1 MGRAAAIELM
11 EDLSEV
17 VRYDREGVRLHI
29 HTTELSSYPD
39 MRAPLHWHDDLECIH
54 VLDGAM
60 GYSVSGQESSLK
72 AGDSLLINTRQ
83 MHYGYG
89 LQGRECRFT
98 CIRFHPSLFTGSE
111 ALLRR
116 EITPILEH
124 PGLLYWHFSRE
135 TGFGRDAAE
144 LLEQIARLSGGG
156 VKDYELEVVGL
167 LHVLWGR
174 LRRQIGE
181 LPPLPNSPYTDLEL
195 QRDMVSF
202 IYQNYGRKLALA
214 EIAAAGHVSRSKC
227 CQLFHRQTPNA
238 FLNAYRLKV
247 SCRLLKDSGL
257 SVTETALACGFNH
270 LSYYSKTFQER
281 FGCTPKEYRARA
293 RRTKEKPEEAAA
305 SSGVMESGD
314 GGGGE
319 T

>member
-144 LLEQIARLSGGG
+144 LL
-156 VKDYELEVVGL
+156 
-167 LHVLWGR
+167 
-174 LRRQIGE
+174 
-181 LPPLPNSPYTDLEL
+181 
-195 QRDMVSF
+195 
-202 IYQNYGRKLALA
+202 
-214 EIAAAGHVSRSKC
+214 
-227 CQLFHRQTPNA
+227 
-238 FLNAYRLKV
+238 
-247 SCRLLKDSGL
+247 
-257 SVTETALACGFNH
+257 
-270 LSYYSKTFQER
+270 
-281 FGCTPKEYRARA
+281 
-293 RRTKEKPEEAAA
+293 
-305 SSGVMESGD
+305 
-314 GGGGE
+314 
-319 T
+319 